1 MRVLVATTAGAG
13 HFAPLVPFASAAA
26 AAGHEVRVAAPASFA
41 EPITRAGLTH
51 APFDDA
57 PAEAMGEL
65 FARIPG
71 LTMREAND
79 LVLRD
84 VFGGLDAEAALPG
97 VRAIVDGWRPDVI
110 LREPAELASYV
121 VALEQRIP
129 YVEVNIG
136 LDSFGDLLVELLDER
151 LRALGCP
158 GGADGMREAP
168 RWTLLPESF
177 DVGATVTASAP
188 ARFREGRGTAAAPD
202 PLPWWGGR
210 DDPLVY
216 VTFGSVAAGLGL
228 FPRFYADVLESLGE
242 VGARVLM
249 TLGEAGAPEELGTLP
264 DNVHVE
270 RWWPQDQ
277 VMPHAQAIVGHGGF
291 GTTMAALVAGVPQV
305 VVPLFSA
312 DQFANAA
319 QVAAVLAGVALQ
331 VEDAA
336 DRLAGSLL
344 PAGPD
349 VLDRLPEA
357 VRAAMH
363 DPRLRGGARAV
374 AAEIAALPEV
384 AESVTVLEELH
395 AARS

>member
-1 MRVLVATTAGAG
+1 MGA
-13 HFAPLVPFASAAA
+13 V
-26 AAGHEVRVAAPASFA
+26 
-41 EPITRAGLTH
+41 
-51 APFDDA
+51 
-57 PAEAMGEL
+57 

-84 VFGGLDAEAALPG
+84 VFGGLDVRAALPG

-121 VALEQRIP
+121 VATERRIP

-136 LDSFGDLLVELLDER
+136 LDSFGDLLVELLDEP

-158 GGADGMREAP
+158 GGADGMRRAP
-168 RWTLLPESF
+168 RWTLLPDSF
-177 DVGATVTASAP
+177 DVGATVTAGAP
-188 ARFREGRGTAAAPD
+188 ARFRAGRGAEVVPD
-202 PLPWWGGR
+202 ALPWWGES

-249 TLGEAGAPEELGTLP
+249 TLGEAGAPEQLGTLP

-277 VMPHAQAIVGHGGF
+277 VLPHARAVVGHGGF

-319 QVAAVLAGVALQ
+319 QVAAVRAGVALQ

-349 VLDRLPEA
+349 VLDALPDA
-357 VRAAMH
+357 VLAALH
-363 DPRLRGGARAV
+363 DPGLRGGAGAV

-384 AESVTVLEELH
+384 MESVTLLAE
-395 AARS
+395 AARG

>member
-13 HFAPLVPFASAAA
+13 HFAPLVPFARAVA

-41 EPITRAGLTH
+41 APITRAGLTH

-57 PAEAMGEL
+57 APEAIGAV
-65 FARIPG
+65 FARLPE
-71 LTMREAND
+71 LAMREANR
-79 LVLRD
+79 VVIRD
-84 VFGGLDAEAALPG
+84 VFGGLDLEAALPG
-97 VRAIVDGWRPDVI
+97 LRVLVDGWRPDVI

-121 VALEQRIP
+121 VATERGIP
-129 YVEVNIG
+129 YIEVNIG
-136 LDSFGDLLVELLDER
+136 LDSFRDVLVELLDEPLTR
-151 LRALGCP
+151 LGCEA
-158 GGADGMREAP
+158 GATGLQEAP

-177 DVGATVTASAP
+177 DVGSTLTTGSP
-188 ARFREGRGTAAAPD
+188 ARFRAGGPAAGTDLP
-202 PLPWWGGR
+202 PWWDAG

-228 FPRFYADVLESLGE
+228 FPRFYADVLGSLGE
-242 VGARVLM
+242 VDARVLM

-277 VMPHAQAIVGHGGF
+277 VMPHARAIVGHGGF

-312 DQFANAA
+312 DQFANAD
-319 QVAAVLAGVALQ
+319 QVAAVRAGVALK

-336 DRLAGSLL
+336 NRLAGSML

-357 VRAAMH
+357 VHAALH
-363 DPRLRGGARAV
+363 DPGLRGGAGAV
-374 AAEIAALPEV
+374 AAEIAGLPEA
-384 AESVTVLEELH
+384 AESVTLLEELH
-395 AARS
+395 AERS